1 MTRATCSASLA
12 TERGALMLSLRD
24 FLVRGLL
31 AGLIAGVAA
40 FFVAYAVGEPP
51 VAASIAIEEAAGGH
65 DHGEEG
71 AAAVAAEE
79 DAGTEVPRPVQST
92 VGLATG
98 MLVLGAALGGAAGLL
113 TGAAMGRFFSRT
125 NVRTTALAVSGMAF
139 VSLFF
144 VPYLIYPPN
153 PPAVGNGETIGY
165 RTALYFAML
174 ALSIGGAIVGLVVAR
189 SLRAKVG
196 PWYAGLAGAGTYV
209 AIAVVALAVMP
220 RYDEVPAEG
229 FPPSLLWEFRLSSLL
244 VQIVLWGVIG
254 VVLAELSH
262 RAVAR
267 KAAPRP
273 RQLVD
278 A

>member
-1 MTRATCSASLA
+1 
-12 TERGALMLSLRD
+12 MLTLRD

-31 AGLIAGVAA
+31 AGLIAGIAA

-65 DHGEEG
+65 DHGDEAEE
-71 AAAVAAEE
+71 AAAAADE
-79 DAGTEVPRPVQST
+79 GTEVPRPVQST

-98 MLVLGAALGGAAGLL
+98 MLVLGTALGGATGLL
-113 TGAAMGRFFSRT
+113 TGAAMGRLFSRT
-125 NVRTTALAVSGMAF
+125 NVRATALAVNGVAF
-139 VSLFF
+139 VTLFF

-165 RTALYFAML
+165 RTALYFAMV
-174 ALSIGGAIVGLVVAR
+174 ALSIAGAAIALALAR
-189 SLRAKVG
+189 NLRHQIG
-196 PWYAGLAGAGTYV
+196 SWYAGLAGVATYV
-209 AIAVVALAVMP
+209 VIAVAALGVMP

-262 RAVAR
+262 RAVAQ

-273 RQLVD
+273 TQLID